1 MKKIL
6 LSFICLAFVGVSFT
20 QVRYVDEVFTDFT
33 VDSSNVYA
41 ENLTVIGELA
51 DPPQPFLPTGQFGI
65 PALEVDVYE
74 PVGDTETERPLV
86 IVLHTGTF
94 LPIIYNGNPTGL
106 RDDYATAAI
115 CQSYAKRGYVA
126 ANVEYRLG
134 WNPYLPTQSEKA
146 ASLMKAVYR
155 AIQDTKAAVRYFK
168 KDYVDNGNTWGIDTS
183 RIILSGQGSGGWI
196 SLGYASVD
204 KLAEI
209 QLPKFLDLS
218 DPLNPVAL
226 IDTAE
231 IGDWDGY
238 GGLYNVENNVS
249 YADGSP
255 IANDIH
261 MVCSM
266 GGGIGDLSWLEA
278 GDVPM
283 CAVHCPT
290 DPVAIYTTGDVA
302 VSQIGVVTTD
312 ISGSYDVMVKANALG
327 NNDVLAPI
335 NAGSDPYT
343 LAAQA
348 ASASAEGMTDFGG
361 TTVGAPVD
369 NVFPFVTQ
377 NPFESAPWDFW
388 DSTAT
393 VMIAYGLGFPDDP
406 TTGLPYGTLIHLNS
420 LDQNPDMSIMKSMAY
435 TDSTMGYFCR
445 RIVRATNLDGL
456 NDLDELNANSEVQIY
471 PNPAS
476 EQVTIQT
483 SKGIITAVEMYAS
496 TGELV
501 RSELNLSSSQV
512 NLNNLN
518 LKEGL
523 YLCTVHIDGQRV
535 TKRVVIH

>member
-6 LSFICLAFVGVSFT
+6 LPFICLFICFGSSIA
-20 QVRYVDEVFTDFT
+20 QVRYIDEVFTEFT

-41 ENLTVIGELA
+41 ENLTVIA
-51 DPPQPFLPTGQFGI
+51 ANATPPQPYLPTGQFGI

-94 LPIIYNGNPTGL
+94 APIIYNGNPTGL
-106 RDDYATAAI
+106 RDDFATAAM

-134 WNPYLPTQSEKA
+134 WNPAAQTQSERA

-155 AIQDTKAAVRYFK
+155 AIQDTKSAVRFFRN
-168 KDYVDNGNTWGIDTS
+168 DYENGNTWGIDTS
-183 RIILSGQGSGGWI
+183 RIILSGQGSGGWVA
-196 SLGYASVD
+196 LGYATVD
-204 KLAEI
+204 KLSEI
-209 QLPKFLDLS
+209 QLSKFLDLS
-218 DPLNPVAL
+218 DPANPVAL

-238 GGLYNVENNVS
+238 GGLYNVESNLGYS
-249 YADGSP
+249 
-255 IANDIH
+255 NDIH

-302 VSQIGVVTTD
+302 VAAAGVITTD
-312 ISGSYDVMVKANALG
+312 ISGSYDVMTKANSLG
-327 NNDVLAPI
+327 NNDVLDPV
-335 NAGSDPYT
+335 NAGGDSYT

-348 ASASAEGMTDFGG
+348 ASANAQGMTDYGG
-361 TTVGAPVD
+361 TVVGAPVD

-377 NPFESAPWDFW
+377 NPFEASPWDLW
-388 DSTAT
+388 DSTTT
-393 VMIAYGLGFPDDP
+393 VYIASVVL
-406 TTGLPYGTLIHLNS
+406 GLPAQAGIDAHMS
-420 LDQNPDMSIMKSMAY
+420 AIAQNPDMSPMKAVAY
-435 TDSTMGYFCR
+435 IDSTMGYFCR
-445 RIVRATNLDGL
+445 RIVRATNLDGQ
-456 NDLDELNANSEVQIY
+456 NSIDDISQLESSIDIY

-476 EQVTIQT
+476 QSLTIG
-483 SKGIITAVEMYAS
+483 SKEGLINTIEMYSA

-501 RSELNLSSSQV
+501 RIASNLSSNKILLS
-512 NLNNLN
+512 NLN

-523 YLCTVHIDGQRV
+523 YMCTVEINGQRV
-535 TKRVVIH
+535 TKRVVIQ

>member
-196 SLGYASVD
+196 SLGYATVD

-209 QLPKFLDLS
+209 QLPKFLDVS
-218 DPLNPVAL
+218 EIEPCC
-226 IDTAE
+226 ID
-231 IGDWDGY
+231 
-238 GGLYNVENNVS
+238 
-249 YADGSP
+249 
-255 IANDIH
+255 
-261 MVCSM
+261 
-266 GGGIGDLSWLEA
+266 
-278 GDVPM
+278 
-283 CAVHCPT
+283 
-290 DPVAIYTTGDVA
+290 
-302 VSQIGVVTTD
+302 
-312 ISGSYDVMVKANALG
+312 
-327 NNDVLAPI
+327 
-335 NAGSDPYT
+335 
-343 LAAQA
+343 
-348 ASASAEGMTDFGG
+348 
-361 TTVGAPVD
+361 
-369 NVFPFVTQ
+369 
-377 NPFESAPWDFW
+377 
-388 DSTAT
+388 
-393 VMIAYGLGFPDDP
+393 
-406 TTGLPYGTLIHLNS
+406 
-420 LDQNPDMSIMKSMAY
+420 
-435 TDSTMGYFCR
+435 
-445 RIVRATNLDGL
+445 
-456 NDLDELNANSEVQIY
+456 
-471 PNPAS
+471 
-476 EQVTIQT
+476 
-483 SKGIITAVEMYAS
+483 
-496 TGELV
+496 
-501 RSELNLSSSQV
+501 
-512 NLNNLN
+512 
-518 LKEGL
+518 
-523 YLCTVHIDGQRV
+523 
-535 TKRVVIH
+535 

>member
-6 LSFICLAFVGVSFT
+6 LSFICLFIVGTSFS
-20 QVRYVDEVFTDFT
+20 QVRYIDEVFTEFT
-33 VDSSNVYA
+33 VDSANVYA
-41 ENLTVIGELA
+41 ENLTVIA
-51 DPPQPFLPTGQFGI
+51 ANANPPQPYLPTGQFGI

-94 LPIIYNGNPTGL
+94 APIIYNGNPTGL
-106 RDDYATAAI
+106 RDDYATAAM

-134 WNPYLPTQSEKA
+134 WNPSAETQSERA

-168 KDYVDNGNTWGIDTS
+168 QDYVENGNTWGIDTS
-183 RIILSGQGSGGWI
+183 RIILSGQGSGGWVA
-196 SLGYASVD
+196 LGYATVD

-218 DPLNPVAL
+218 DPSNPVAL
-226 IDTAE
+226 VDTAE

-238 GGLYNVENNVS
+238 GGLFNVENNVNYS
-249 YADGSP
+249 DGTP
-255 IANDIH
+255 ISNEIH
-261 MVCSM
+261 MICSM

-302 VSQIGVVTTD
+302 VAAAGVITTD
-312 ISGSYDVMVKANALG
+312 ISGSYDVMVKANTLG
-327 NNDVLAPI
+327 NNDVLAPV
-335 NAGSDPYT
+335 NAGSDAYT

-377 NPFESAPWDFW
+377 NPFEAAPWDFW
-388 DSTAT
+388 DSTTTVFIAT
-393 VMIAYGLGFPDDP
+393 QVL
-406 TTGLPYGTLIHLNS
+406 GLPAQAGIDAHVNS
-420 LDQNPDMSIMKSMAY
+420 LAQNPDMSIMKSMAY
-435 TDSTMGYFCR
+435 IDSTMGYFCR

-471 PNPAS
+471 PNPATD
-476 EQVTIQT
+476 QVTIQT

-535 TKRVVIH
+535 TRRVVIQ

>member
-6 LSFICLAFVGVSFT
+6 LPFVCSFILFGASFA

-33 VDSSNVYA
+33 VDSSNVYS
-41 ENLTVIGELA
+41 ENLTVIA
-51 DPPQPFLPTGQFGI
+51 ANATPPQPYLPTGQFGI

-94 LPIIYNGNPTGL
+94 APIIYNGNPTGL
-106 RDDYATAAI
+106 RDDYATAAM

-134 WNPYLPTQSEKA
+134 WNPAAQTQSERA

-155 AIQDTKAAVRYFK
+155 AIQDTKSAVRFFRR
-168 KDYVDNGNTWGIDTS
+168 DYENGNTWGIDTS
-183 RIILSGQGSGGWI
+183 RIILSGQGSGGWVA
-196 SLGYASVD
+196 LGYATVD

-209 QLPKFLDLS
+209 QLSKFLDLT
-218 DPLNPVAL
+218 DPANPVAL

-238 GGLYNVENNVS
+238 GGLYNVESNIGFS
-249 YADGSP
+249 
-255 IANDIH
+255 NDIH

-302 VSQIGVVTTD
+302 VAAAGVITTD
-312 ISGSYDVMVKANALG
+312 ISGSYDVMTKANTLG
-327 NNDVLAPI
+327 NNDVLAPV
-335 NAGSDPYT
+335 NAGGDTYT

-348 ASASAEGMTDFGG
+348 ASANAQGMADFGG
-361 TTVGAPVD
+361 TVVGAPVD
-369 NVFPFVTQ
+369 NVFPYITQ
-377 NPFESAPWDFW
+377 NPFEASPWDFW
-388 DSTAT
+388 DSTTTVFIAT
-393 VMIAYGLGFPDDP
+393 QVL
-406 TTGLPYGTLIHLNS
+406 GLPAQAGIDAHMSNIA
-420 LDQNPDMSIMKSMAY
+420 QNPDMSIMKSMAY
-435 TDSTMGYFCR
+435 IDSTMGYFCR
-445 RIVRATNLDGL
+445 RIVRATNLDGQ
-456 NDLDELNANSEVQIY
+456 NSIDEMSQLESSIDIY
-471 PNPAS
+471 PNPES
-476 EQVTIQT
+476 QSLTVGSKEGLINTI
-483 SKGIITAVEMYAS
+483 EMYSA

-501 RSELNLSSSQV
+501 RTASNLSANKVLLS
-512 NLNNLN
+512 NLN
-518 LKEGL
+518 LTEGL
-523 YLCTVHIDGQRV
+523 YMCTVEINGQRV
-535 TKRVVIH
+535 TKRVVIQ